1 MAQTHSDNITKALEF
16 AAVIPRVAA
25 DNDIA
30 LLAPYRGQ
38 TAMFMT
44 IVRLFATHLIV
55 EEKQNEFI
63 GLLRDKFKE
72 WEIPMPVTIECL
84 FSLAVAS
91 GTDAVRPG
99 GVEAKVLV
107 SGFDGVEF
115 ILDLFGQDVKDQGY
129 DFCFRL
135 YYAAAEFFKT
145 GNIADETAR
154 ELFVTYL
161 CRCLALLH
169 VAIRCQPCFIPAM
182 DAAFILERSK
192 ASEEQAAYLAE
203 FGAAALGALLVRT
216 SGDDAGEN
224 FGACA

>member
-16 AAVIPRVAA
+16 AAVIPRVVA

-55 EEKQNEFI
+55 GEMQYEFI

-99 GVEAKVLV
+99 EVEAKVLV

-115 ILDLFGQDVKDQGY
+115 ILDPFGQDVKDQGY

-135 YYAAAEFFKT
+135 YDAAAEFFKT
-145 GNIADETAR
+145 GNIADETER

-216 SGDDAGEN
+216 SGDDVGEISD
-224 FGACA
+224 ATA

>member
-55 EEKQNEFI
+55 GEMQYEFI

-99 GVEAKVLV
+99 GVEAKFLV

-115 ILDLFGQDVKDQGY
+115 ILDPFGQDVKDQGY
-129 DFCFRL
+129 DFCFRF
-135 YYAAAEFFKT
+135 YDAAAEFFKT

>member
-115 ILDLFGQDVKDQGY
+115 ILDLFGQDLNNSLLKQEGFLGTST
-129 DFCFRL
+129 DFSFRS
-135 YYAAAEFFKT
+135 F
-145 GNIADETAR
+145 
-154 ELFVTYL
+154 
-161 CRCLALLH
+161 
-169 VAIRCQPCFIPAM
+169 
-182 DAAFILERSK
+182 
-192 ASEEQAAYLAE
+192 
-203 FGAAALGALLVRT
+203 
-216 SGDDAGEN
+216 
-224 FGACA
+224 